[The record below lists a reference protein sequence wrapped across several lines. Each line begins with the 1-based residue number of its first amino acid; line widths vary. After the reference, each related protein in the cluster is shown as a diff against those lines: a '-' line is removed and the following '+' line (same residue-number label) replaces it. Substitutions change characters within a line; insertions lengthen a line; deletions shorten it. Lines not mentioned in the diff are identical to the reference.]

1 MRGLNYNHLYY
12 FWTVAREG
20 SVIGAAKVLFLTPQT
35 ITGQLRALERTLGGR
50 LFAPAGRGIALTE
63 LGHLAFGYAQ
73 EIFRLGSEMQAAV
86 AGRSIDRPL
95 PFRVGVVDVL
105 SKVIVQRLLAPALA
119 LDRPVQLACREGPL
133 EDLVAELALH
143 RLDLVLADTALAAN
157 LELRAF
163 SHLLGE
169 CGISFFAT
177 PGLRER
183 HPGRFPDLLRE
194 APLLLP
200 APHGALRGAIDHWL
214 DRHDIRPL
222 IAGEFDD
229 ASLMK
234 SFGQAGVGVFT
245 GPSAVADDIV
255 RQYGVVLI
263 GATDEVRERFYAIS
277 TERRLRHPAVR
288 VVTEG
293 ARSSLF
299 LSGNAEK
306 PHP

>member
-86 AGRSIDRPL
+86 AGRSLDRPL

-119 LDRPVQLACREGPL
+119 LDRPVQLACREGTL

-169 CGISFFAT
+169 CGISFFAV
-177 PGLRER
+177 
-183 HPGRFPDLLRE
+183 
-194 APLLLP
+194 P
-200 APHGALRGAIDHWL
+200 APRGALRGAIDHWL

-234 SFGQAGVGVFT
+234 SFGQAGAGVFT

-263 GATDEVRERFYAIS
+263 GTTDEVRERFYAIS

-288 VVTEG
+288 VVSEG

-299 LSGNAEK
+299 LSGDAE
-306 PHP
+306 PSHP